1 MSLKWFVIHAYSGY
15 ENHAREALL
24 ERIER
29 FGVKDK
35 FGEILI
41 PTEEVVEMRE
51 GQKHKSERKFFPG
64 YILVQMEMSDDL
76 WQLVKKTPKLNGLIV
91 SLL

>member
-29 FGVKDK
+29 FGVK
-35 FGEILI
+35 
-41 PTEEVVEMRE
+41 TN
-51 GQKHKSERKFFPG
+51 
-64 YILVQMEMSDDL
+64 
-76 WQLVKKTPKLNGLIV
+76 LVKYLFQQKK
-91 SLL
+91 